1 MKHHPDSPIKN
12 GTRIDRDDAGEQRR
26 PLIGIAMLPSAATLG
41 NLLCG
46 FVAVMCCVLSTR
58 AAYSEILATG
68 VHKRIAMLLPTDVA
82 IGCYLIVA
90 AMFFDVLDGR
100 LARIARRTTEFGA
113 QLDSIADV
121 VSFGVAPIMLYLTL
135 LMQLATPASG
145 EPTVFPIQWRLALT
159 AGMIFI
165 SCAAIRLARYN
176 AENIQSESGT
186 QKFSGLPTPAA
197 AAVVIGLLAL
207 HEHLV
212 LEGSVALGVDWP
224 SVIRWALI
232 PTAVGL
238 GLLMVSRM
246 DYVHVFNVYVRRDR
260 PPAHLI
266 LVVAALAI
274 GWMFSLS
281 GLMTLLA
288 MAYVLSGIVLNLKRS
303 RQVRTQNAAAL
314 HASTSKEGEA
324 A

>member
-1 MKHHPDSPIKN
+1 MRHHPESPPKN
-12 GTRIDRDDAGEQRR
+12 GARIGRDDVVDQRR

-46 FVAVMCCVLSTR
+46 FLAVMCCVLSTR

-68 VHKRIAMLLPTDVA
+68 VHKRIAMILPTDVA
-82 IGCYLIVA
+82 IGCYLVVA

-121 VSFGVAPIMLYLTL
+121 VSFGIAPIMLYLTL
-135 LMQLATPASG
+135 LMQLATPATG

-159 AGMIFI
+159 AGMVFI

-186 QKFSGLPTPAA
+186 QRFSGLPTPAA

-212 LEGSVALGVDWP
+212 LEGSVALGVNWP

-260 PPAHLI
+260 PPTHLI
-266 LVVAALAI
+266 LAVAALAI

-281 GLMTLLA
+281 GLITLLA
-288 MAYVLSGIVLNLKRS
+288 VAYVLSGIVLNIR
-303 RQVRTQNAAAL
+303 RVRRISGDKPAAL
-314 HASTSKEGEA
+314 QLAKPEGGQTG
-324 A
+324 

>member
-1 MKHHPDSPIKN
+1 MPDPSGRN
-12 GTRIDRDDAGEQRR
+12 GSWIDREESGEQRH

-46 FVAVMCCVLSTR
+46 FLAVMCCVLSTR

-68 VHKRIAMLLPTDVA
+68 MHKRIAMLLPTDVA

-100 LARIARRTTEFGA
+100 LARIARRTSEFGA
-113 QLDSIADV
+113 QLDSIADI
-121 VSFGVAPIMLYLTL
+121 VSFGIAPVMLYLTL
-135 LMQLATPASG
+135 LMQLAAPASG
-145 EPTVFPIQWRLALT
+145 VPTVFPIQWRLAFT
-159 AGMIFI
+159 VGMIFI

-176 AENIQSESGT
+176 AENVQSESGT

-212 LEGSVALGVDWP
+212 IEGSVALGVDWP

-232 PTAVGL
+232 PTAALL
-238 GLLMVSRM
+238 GLLMVSRL
-246 DYVHVFNVYVRRDR
+246 DYVHVFNVYVRRDQ
-260 PPAHLI
+260 PPIHLI
-266 LVVAALAI
+266 AIVAALAI

-288 MAYVLSGIVLNLKRS
+288 VTYVLSGVVLNVARA
-303 RQVRTQNAAAL
+303 RRGRTNFDE
-314 HASTSKEGEA
+314 ASSPQITVSKDD
-324 A
+324 